1 MVETRWS
8 CRSPAPAAMSEGH
21 RCPGVAVVCPQRGP
35 SPVQHGAQGAGLQ
48 QALQLLWPSDPV
60 VAFAPQRS
68 PALHSWSQASA
79 SVIFPVSCY
88 QPHLQK
94 PHYSDA
100 ILLLERRHH
109 QPTGCALVL
118 CPLCTSSGC
127 NDKVLATEIYFL
139 APGGWDQCVQQLV
152 PSVASLLG
160 LWSCLLPAVSW
171 GCPSGPV
178 CVLCS

>member
-8 CRSPAPAAMSEGH
+8 RRSPTPAAMSEGH
-21 RCPGVAVVCPQRGP
+21 RRPGVAVVCPQRVPGP
-35 SPVQHGAQGAGLQ
+35 VEHGAQGAGLQ
-48 QALQLLWPSDPV
+48 QALRLLWPHHPV

-68 PALHSWSQASA
+68 PALRSWSQASA
-79 SVIFPVSCY
+79 PGSFPMSCY

-94 PHYSDA
+94 PPYSDA
-100 ILLLERRHH
+100 ILLLERRHP
-109 QPTGCALVL
+109 QPTGCALTP

-139 APGGWDQCVQQLV
+139 GPGGWDQCVQQLV

-160 LWSCLLPAVSW
+160 LWSCLLPAFSR
-171 GCPSGPV
+171 GRPSGPV